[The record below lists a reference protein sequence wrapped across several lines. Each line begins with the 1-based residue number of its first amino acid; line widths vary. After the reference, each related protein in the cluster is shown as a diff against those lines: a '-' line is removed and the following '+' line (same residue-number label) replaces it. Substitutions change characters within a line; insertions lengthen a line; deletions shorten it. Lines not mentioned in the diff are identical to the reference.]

1 MKFGMRGPP
10 ILFSILL
17 ALGLVLLAVAGYSVV
32 ETRSFLASV
41 VAVEGTVIDLHRDH
55 TDGAY
60 FPVVRFRARTG
71 ETVEFRSSVGSKPP
85 SYDQGETVTVLY
97 DESDPY
103 RAEIDSFFTLWF
115 GVIFSGLIGLFFAGA
130 GATYW
135 WRRIARARRR

>member
-1 MKFGMRGPP
+1 MRGPP

-71 ETVEFRSSVGSKPP
+71 ETVEFRSSLGTKPP
-85 SYDQGETVTVLY
+85 SYYPGETVTVVY
-97 DESDPY
+97 DEGNPS
-103 RAEIDSFFTLWF
+103 RAKISR
-115 GVIFSGLIGLFFAGA
+115 GLIGLLFAGA